1 MAVPINEDVCR
12 HCGAEWSDNNPLKVC
27 SCGKG
32 LVCRICERNRCPDF
46 SDNMLPNGTHCK
58 ELLKRESYQYR
69 LLARKIDVSTEK
81 AKAAAA
87 KYNGML
93 TGDLFRLFLDTASRY
108 KIDVKAGRGE
118 EVAVE
123 LAAMQYILKDRTL
136 SDSRTAK
143 LYYRLSGEGQ
153 AIG

>member
-1 MAVPINEDVCR
+1 MAVPINEEVCS

-32 LVCRICERNRCPDF
+32 LVCRICERNCCPDF

-58 ELLKRESYQYR
+58 ELFKRESYQYR

-81 AKAAAA
+81 AKGAAS
-87 KYNGML
+87 KYEGML
-93 TGDLFRLFLDTASRY
+93 TGDLFKLFINTASRY

-118 EVAVE
+118 EAAVK
-123 LAAMQYILKDRTL
+123 LAAMQYILKGRTL
-136 SDSRTAK
+136 TDSRTAK

>member
-1 MAVPINEDVCR
+1 MCEDVCS
-12 HCGAEWSDNNPLKVC
+12 HCGAEWSQHNPLRSC

-32 LVCRICERNRCPDF
+32 LVCRNCERICCDNF
-46 SDNMLPNGTHCK
+46 SDSILSNGTHCK
-58 ELLKRESYQYR
+58 ELLKKEAYKYR
-69 LLARKIDVSTEK
+69 LLARKIDVSQKK
-81 AKAAAA
+81 AKRAAS
-87 KYNGML
+87 KYESML
-93 TGDLFRLFLDTASRY
+93 TGELFRLFLNTASRY

-118 EVAVE
+118 EAAVE
-123 LAAMQYILKDRTL
+123 LAAMQYILKERTL